1 MRTAFHRKADTS
13 VQPSKAPLKTLIVGA
28 GPVGLATAL
37 ALKARGVS
45 DDITVLEAGAHNA
58 VLFGDRNIALS
69 SASWRFLSRLGV
81 TITANERAPIR
92 EVEITQRGAF
102 GLLRLDAKDVAA
114 TELGAATPYPA
125 LKSALDNATHAA
137 GIQILYGAKVA
148 SVQHVAQHAEVHLAA
163 HGSKGEPMRAD
174 CVVLADGAGSD
185 LVAEFKRIE
194 RDSGQIAVIA
204 RVSASKPRRGVAF
217 ERFTD
222 GGALA
227 LIPRADQ
234 DWTVVWAR
242 PRADAERMM
251 QSNPTLA
258 ADEINAAFGNTM
270 GALTLTTTLTSYPL
284 IWRFVEP
291 RASGAIVALG
301 NAAQG
306 LHPVAAQGLNLG
318 LADAQQFAEAMCRRS
333 SSIAATLSSFARQRG
348 VDRLSRIGF
357 TGLLA
362 YGFDRGG
369 WLFDVPRGLGLTA
382 VQMLPPLRR
391 ELTRRLAL

>member
-1 MRTAFHRKADTS
+1 MWSAFQRKADAS
-13 VQPSKAPLKTLIVGA
+13 PLSAEVPLKTLIVGA
-28 GPVGLATAL
+28 GPVGLAAAL
-37 ALKARGVS
+37 ALRVRGVS
-45 DDITVLEAGAHNA
+45 DDITVLEAAAQNSVSFA
-58 VLFGDRNIALS
+58 DRNIALS
-69 SASWRFLSRLGV
+69 SASWRFLTKLGV
-81 TITANERAPIR
+81 AVSASDRAPIR
-92 EVEITQRGAF
+92 QVEITQRGAF
-102 GLLRLDAKDVAA
+102 GLLRLDACNMNA

-125 LKSALDNATHAA
+125 LKSGVDSATHAA

-148 SVQHVAQHAEVHLAA
+148 SVQHVAQHAEVHLV
-163 HGSKGEPMRAD
+163 SGEQMRAD

-194 RDSGQIAVIA
+194 RDSGQTAVIT
-204 RVSASKPRRGVAF
+204 RVSSSKPRPGVAF

-227 LIPRADQ
+227 LIPRADK

-242 PRADAERMM
+242 PRADAERML
-251 QSNPTLA
+251 QLDATSLS
-258 ADEINAAFGNTM
+258 DEINAAFGNTM
-270 GALTLTTTLTSYPL
+270 GALTLSAKLTSYPL
-284 IWRFVEP
+284 VWRLVEP

-318 LADAQQFAEAMCRRS
+318 LADAQQFGDAMANRNG
-333 SSIAATLSSFARQRG
+333 SIAAALAAFARHRG
-348 VDRLSRIGF
+348 VDRVTRIGF

>member
-1 MRTAFHRKADTS
+1 MKI
-13 VQPSKAPLKTLIVGA
+13 LIVGA
-28 GPVGLATAL
+28 GPVGLAAAL
-37 ALKARGVS
+37 ALKHRGVS
-45 DDITVLEAGAHNA
+45 DDITVLEAAPQNA
-58 VLFGDRNIALS
+58 VSFGDRNIALS
-69 SASWRFLSRLGV
+69 STSWRFLSRLGV
-81 TITANERAPIR
+81 NIDATERAPIR

-102 GLLRLDAKDVAA
+102 GLLRLDAADVNAK
-114 TELGAATPYPA
+114 ELGAASPYPA
-125 LKSALDNATHAA
+125 LKSALDAATNAAS
-137 GIQILYGAKVA
+137 IQILYGAKVA
-148 SVQHVAQHAEVHLAA
+148 SVQHVARHAEVHLA
-163 HGSKGEPMRAD
+163 SGEQMRAD

-194 RDSGQIAVIA
+194 RDSGQIAVIT
-204 RVSASKPRRGVAF
+204 RVSPSKPRLGVAF
-217 ERFTD
+217 ERFTE

-227 LIPRADQ
+227 LIPRADK

-242 PRADAERMM
+242 PRAEAERML
-251 QSNPTLA
+251 QLDATSLS
-258 ADEINAAFGNTM
+258 DEINAAFGNTM
-270 GALTLTTTLTSYPL
+270 GELTLTAKLTSYPL
-284 IWRFVEP
+284 VWRFVEP
-291 RASGAIVALG
+291 RVSGAIAALG

-318 LADAQQFAEAMCRRS
+318 LTDAQQFADALAKPS
-333 SSIAATLSSFARQRG
+333 NNIAETLASFARQRG
-348 VDRLSRIGF
+348 VDRLNRIGF

>member
-1 MRTAFHRKADTS
+1 M
-13 VQPSKAPLKTLIVGA
+13 KTLIVGA
-28 GPVGLATAL
+28 GPVGLAAAL

-45 DDITVLEAGAHNA
+45 DDITVLEAAAQNA
-58 VLFGDRNIALS
+58 VSFGDRNIALS
-69 SASWRFLSRLGV
+69 SASWRFLTKLGV
-81 TITANERAPIR
+81 AVGASERAPIR
-92 EVEITQRGAF
+92 QVEITQRGAF
-102 GLLRLDAKDVAA
+102 GLICLDASDVSAV
-114 TELGAATPYPA
+114 ELGAASPYPA
-125 LKSALDNATHAA
+125 LKTALDNATHAA
-137 GIQILYGAKVA
+137 GIQIVYGAKVS
-148 SVQHVAQHAEVHLAA
+148 SVQHVAQHAEVHLV
-163 HGSKGEPMRAD
+163 SGEQMRAD

-194 RDSGQIAVIA
+194 RDSGQIAVIT
-204 RVSASKPRRGVAF
+204 RVSASKPRPSVAF

-227 LIPRADQ
+227 LIPRADK
-234 DWTVVWAR
+234 DWTVIWAR
-242 PRADAERMM
+242 PRADAERML
-251 QSNPTLA
+251 QLDA
-258 ADEINAAFGNTM
+258 ASLGDEINTAFGNTM
-270 GALTLTTTLTSYPL
+270 GELTLTAKLTSYPL
-284 IWRFVEP
+284 VWRFVEP

-318 LADAQQFAEAMCRRS
+318 LADAQQFAAVMAKKAS
-333 SSIAATLSSFARQRG
+333 STAATLASFARQRG
-348 VDRLSRIGF
+348 IDRVARIGF

>member
-1 MRTAFHRKADTS
+1 M
-13 VQPSKAPLKTLIVGA
+13 KTLIVGA
-28 GPVGLATAL
+28 GPVGLAAAL
-37 ALKARGVS
+37 ALKHRGVS
-45 DDITVLEAGAHNA
+45 DDITVLEAGAQNA
-58 VLFGDRNIALS
+58 ISLGDRNIALS

-81 TITANERAPIR
+81 TISASERAPIR
-92 EVEITQRGAF
+92 AVEITQRGAF
-102 GLLRLDAKDVAA
+102 GLLRLDAKDVSAS
-114 TELGAATPYPA
+114 ELGAASPYPA
-125 LKSALDNATHAA
+125 LKSALDKATRAA
-137 GIQILYGAKVA
+137 GIQILYGANVA
-148 SVQHVAQHAEVHLAA
+148 SVQHVSQHAEVHLV
-163 HGSKGEPMRAD
+163 SGEQMRAD

-194 RDSGQIAVIA
+194 RDSGQTAVIT
-204 RVSASKPRRGVAF
+204 RVSASKPRPGVAF
-217 ERFTD
+217 ERFTE

-227 LIPRADQ
+227 LIPRADK

-242 PRADAERMM
+242 PRADAERML
-251 QSNPTLA
+251 QLDTSSLS
-258 ADEINAAFGNTM
+258 DEINAAFGNTM
-270 GALTLTTTLTSYPL
+270 GALTLTAKLTSYPL
-284 IWRFVEP
+284 VWRFVEP

-318 LADAQQFAEAMCRRS
+318 LADAQQFADAMANQS
-333 SSIAATLSSFARQRG
+333 NSIAATLAGFARQRG
-348 VDRLSRIGF
+348 VDRVARIGF

>member
-1 MRTAFHRKADTS
+1 MP
-13 VQPSKAPLKTLIVGA
+13 PSERPFVKSRSP
-28 GPVGLATAL
+28 
-37 ALKARGVS
+37 S
-45 DDITVLEAGAHNA
+45 A
-58 VLFGDRNIALS
+58 V
-69 SASWRFLSRLGV
+69 
-81 TITANERAPIR
+81 
-92 EVEITQRGAF
+92 
-102 GLLRLDAKDVAA
+102 
-114 TELGAATPYPA
+114 PYPS
-125 LKSALDNATHAA
+125 LKSALDAATNAA

-148 SVQHVAQHAEVHLAA
+148 SVQHVARHAEVHLD
-163 HGSKGEPMRAD
+163 SGEQMRAD

-194 RDSGQIAVIA
+194 RDSGQIAVIT
-204 RVSASKPRRGVAF
+204 RVSPSKPRLGVAF
-217 ERFTD
+217 ERFTE

-227 LIPRADQ
+227 LIPRADK

-242 PRADAERMM
+242 PRAEAERML
-251 QSNPTLA
+251 QLDATSLS
-258 ADEINAAFGNTM
+258 DEINAAFGNTM
-270 GALTLTTTLTSYPL
+270 GELTLTAKLTSYHL
-284 IWRFVEP
+284 VWRFVEP
-291 RASGAIVALG
+291 RVSGAIAALG

-318 LADAQQFAEAMCRRS
+318 LTDAQQFADALAKPS
-333 SSIAATLSSFARQRG
+333 NNIAETLASFARQRG

>member
-1 MRTAFHRKADTS
+1 MK
-13 VQPSKAPLKTLIVGA
+13 VLIVGA
-28 GPVGLATAL
+28 GPVGLAAAL

-45 DDITVLEAGAHNA
+45 DDITVLEAAAHNA
-58 VLFGDRNIALS
+58 VSFADRNIALS
-69 SASWRFLSRLGV
+69 SASWRFLTKLGV
-81 TITANERAPIR
+81 TVSTADRAPIR
-92 EVEITQRGAF
+92 QVEITQRGAF
-102 GLLRLDAKDVAA
+102 GLLRLDAADVAA

-125 LKSALDNATHAA
+125 LKIALDNRTHAA
-137 GIQILYGAKVA
+137 GIQIQYGAKVA
-148 SVQHVAQHAEVHLAA
+148 SVQHVAQHAEVHLA
-163 HGSKGEPMRAD
+163 SGERMRAD

-194 RDSGQIAVIA
+194 RDSGQTAVIT
-204 RVSASKPRRGVAF
+204 RVAASKPRPGVAF

-227 LIPRADQ
+227 LIPRADK

-242 PRADAERMM
+242 PRVDAERMLRLDLE
-251 QSNPTLA
+251 SDRTSIR
-258 ADEINAAFGNTM
+258 DEINAAFGNTM
-270 GALTLTTTLTSYPL
+270 GALTLTAKLTSYPL
-284 IWRFVEP
+284 LWRFVEP
-291 RASGAIVALG
+291 RVSGAIVALG

-318 LADAQQFAEAMCRRS
+318 LADAQQFADAMATKS
-333 SSIAATLSSFARQRG
+333 SSIAATLASFARRRG
-348 VDRLSRIGF
+348 VDRVARIGF

-382 VQMLPPLRR
+382 VQMLPPLRQA
-391 ELTRRLAL
+391 LTRRLAL

>member
-1 MRTAFHRKADTS
+1 
-13 VQPSKAPLKTLIVGA
+13 VKTLIVGA
-28 GPVGLATAL
+28 GPVGLAAAL
-37 ALKARGVS
+37 ALKHRGVS
-45 DDITVLEAGAHNA
+45 DDITVLEAGAQNA
-58 VLFGDRNIALS
+58 VSFGDRNIALS
-69 SASWRFLSRLGV
+69 SASWRFLAKLGL
-81 TITANERAPIR
+81 TISASERAPIR

-102 GLLRLDAKDVAA
+102 GLLRLDATDVCAA
-114 TELGAATPYPA
+114 ELGAASPYPA
-125 LKSALDNATHAA
+125 LKAALDNATHTAS
-137 GIQILYGAKVA
+137 IQILYGAKVA
-148 SVQHVAQHAEVHLAA
+148 SVQHVAQHAEVHLA
-163 HGSKGEPMRAD
+163 SGEQMRAD

-194 RDSGQIAVIA
+194 RDSGQTAVIT
-204 RVSASKPRRGVAF
+204 RVSASKPRPGVAF

-227 LIPRADQ
+227 LIPRADK

-242 PRADAERMM
+242 PRADAERML
-251 QSNPTLA
+251 QLDASSLSH
-258 ADEINAAFGNTM
+258 EINRAFGNTM
-270 GALTLTTTLTSYPL
+270 GELTLTAKLTSYPL
-284 IWRFVEP
+284 VWRFVEP

-318 LADAQQFAEAMCRRS
+318 LADAQQFADAMTSRTG
-333 SSIAATLSSFARQRG
+333 SIATTLRIFASQRG
-348 VDRLSRIGF
+348 VDRVTRIGF

-369 WLFDVPRGLGLTA
+369 WLLDVPRGLGLTA

-391 ELTRRLAL
+391 EITRRMAL

>member
-13 VQPSKAPLKTLIVGA
+13 VPPSKAALKTLIVGA
-28 GPVGLATAL
+28 GPVGLAAAL
-37 ALKARGVS
+37 ALKALGVS
-45 DDITVLEAGAHNA
+45 DDITVLEASPQNA
-58 VLFGDRNIALS
+58 ISFGDRNIALS
-69 SASWRFLSRLGV
+69 SASWRFFTKLGV
-81 TITANERAPIR
+81 IVSASDRAPIR
-92 EVEITQRGAF
+92 QVEITQRGAF
-102 GLLRLDAKDVAA
+102 GLLRLDAADVAA

-125 LKSALDNATHAA
+125 LKIALDNASHAA
-137 GIQILYGAKVA
+137 GIQIIYGAKVA
-148 SVQHVAQHAEVHLAA
+148 AVNHVAQHADVHLI
-163 HGSKGEPMRAD
+163 SGEKMRAD

-204 RVSASKPRRGVAF
+204 RVSASKPRPGVAY

-227 LIPRADQ
+227 LIPRADHE
-234 DWTVVWAR
+234 WTVVWAR
-242 PRADAERMM
+242 PRIDAERML
-251 QSNPTLA
+251 QLDATSLS
-258 ADEINAAFGNTM
+258 DEINAAFGNTM
-270 GALTLTTTLTSYPL
+270 GVLTLTAKPTSYPL
-284 IWRFVEP
+284 VWRFVEP

-318 LADAQQFAEAMCRRS
+318 LADAQQFADAMAKKTGN
-333 SSIAATLSSFARQRG
+333 IAATLSSFAHQRG
-348 VDRLSRIGF
+348 TDRVARIGF
-357 TGLLA
+357 TGVLT

>member
-1 MRTAFHRKADTS
+1 M
-13 VQPSKAPLKTLIVGA
+13 KTLIVGA

-37 ALKARGVS
+37 ALKHRGVS
-45 DDITVLEAGAHNA
+45 DDITVLEAAPKNA
-58 VLFGDRNIALS
+58 VSFSDRNIALS
-69 SASWRFLSRLGV
+69 SASWRFLAKIGV
-81 TITANERAPIR
+81 SVAAPERAPIR
-92 EVEITQRGAF
+92 QVEITQRGAF
-102 GLLRLDAKDVAA
+102 GLLRLDARDVSAS
-114 TELGAATPYPA
+114 ELGAASPYPA
-125 LKSALDNATHAA
+125 LKAALDAATQNA
-137 GIQILYGAKVA
+137 GIQILYGAQA
-148 SVQHVAQHAEVHLAA
+148 STVQHVAQHAEVHLI
-163 HGSKGEPMRAD
+163 SGETVRAD
-174 CVVLADGAGSD
+174 CVVLADGAASD
-185 LVAEFKRIE
+185 LVAEFKRFE
-194 RDSGQIAVIA
+194 RDSGQIAIIT
-204 RVSASKPRRGVAF
+204 RVSASKPRPGVAF

-227 LIPRADQ
+227 LIPRADN

-242 PRADAERMM
+242 PRADAERML
-251 QSNPTLA
+251 QLDASSLS
-258 ADEINAAFGNTM
+258 DEVNAAFGNMM
-270 GALTLTTTLTSYPL
+270 GVLTLTAKLTNYPL
-284 IWRFVEP
+284 VWRFVEP

-318 LADAQQFAEAMCRRS
+318 LADAQQFADAMVKKS
-333 SSIAATLSSFARQRG
+333 ASNAAALTAFARQRG
-348 VDRLSRIGF
+348 IDRVARIGF

>member
-1 MRTAFHRKADTS
+1 M
-13 VQPSKAPLKTLIVGA
+13 KTLIVGA
-28 GPVGLATAL
+28 GPVGLAAAL
-37 ALKARGVS
+37 ALKHRGVS
-45 DDITVLEAGAHNA
+45 DDITVLEAGAQNA
-58 VLFGDRNIALS
+58 VSFGDRNIALS
-69 SASWRFLSRLGV
+69 SASWRFLAKLGL
-81 TITANERAPIR
+81 TISASERAPIR

-102 GLLRLDAKDVAA
+102 GLLRLDATDVCAA
-114 TELGAATPYPA
+114 ELGAASPYPA
-125 LKSALDNATHAA
+125 LKAALDNATHTAS
-137 GIQILYGAKVA
+137 IQILYGAKVA
-148 SVQHVAQHAEVHLAA
+148 SVQHVAQHAEVHLA
-163 HGSKGEPMRAD
+163 SGEQMRAD

-194 RDSGQIAVIA
+194 RDSGQTAVIT
-204 RVSASKPRRGVAF
+204 RVSASKPRPGVAF

-227 LIPRADQ
+227 LIPRADK

-242 PRADAERMM
+242 PRADAERML
-251 QSNPTLA
+251 QLDASSLSH
-258 ADEINAAFGNTM
+258 EINRAFGNTM
-270 GALTLTTTLTSYPL
+270 GELTLTAKLTSYPL
-284 IWRFVEP
+284 VWRFVEP

-318 LADAQQFAEAMCRRS
+318 LADAQQFADAMTSRTG
-333 SSIAATLSSFARQRG
+333 SIATTLRIFASQRG
-348 VDRLSRIGF
+348 VDRVTRIGF

-369 WLFDVPRGLGLTA
+369 WLLDVPRGLGLTA

-391 ELTRRLAL
+391 EITRRMAL